1 MREGPAPA
9 IEPPGL
15 GYRCPERRRRMIL
28 LNRCADRAR
37 DPNAVP
43 RRAGKRHGVRKPR
56 PDMLVQSINAAAKSA
71 RCQHDPSPHRYAAG
85 IAFDQ
90 KHGAANA
97 TRRDCELLQ
106 GWPNRHTVTAQAVKE
121 S

>member
-1 MREGPAPA
+1 MRESPAPA
-9 IEPPGL
+9 IEPPAL
-15 GYRCPERRRRMIL
+15 GYLCPERRPLMIL

-85 IAFDQ
+85 VAFDQ

-97 TRRDCELLQ
+97 TRRACARLQ
-106 GWPNRHTVTAQAVKE
+106 GWIQPNRHTVT
-121 S
+121 